1 MSQGQDWTF
10 HGFAGEFDGHVR
22 EQLPWY
28 ELASAAMGL
37 IARQYIP
44 KNGKVYDLGASTGN
58 VGRVLAHTLEARGAR
73 LTALDECPDMVEAYN
88 APGRA
93 LRADITRF
101 DYKPFDVAVA
111 VCGSSYAPA
120 GPSLSLTS
128 WCRRAAILPR
138 FWQG

>member
-1 MSQGQDWTF
+1 MIHHSDWTF
-10 HGFAGEFDGHVR
+10 HGFAKVFDGHVR

-44 KNGKVYDLGASTGN
+44 KGGKVYDLGASTGN
-58 VGRVLAHTLEARGAR
+58 VGRVLAPTLEARCAR

-101 DYKPFDVAVA
+101 D
-111 VCGSSYAPA
+111 
-120 GPSLSLTS
+120 
-128 WCRRAAILPR
+128 
-138 FWQG
+138 

>member
-1 MSQGQDWTF
+1 MSQGHDWTF

-44 KNGKVYDLGASTGN
+44 KEGKVYDLGASTGN
-58 VGRVLAHTLEARGAR
+58 VGRVLAPTLEARCAR

-101 DYKPFDVAVA
+101 DYKPFDVAEI
-111 VCGSSYAPA
+111 G
-120 GPSLSLTS
+120 
-128 WCRRAAILPR
+128 RAHV
-138 FWQG
+138 